1 MALAMT
7 SHPSLSHPHPYAEA
21 PNADPLELLYAAAS
35 VAPLTTFAPAPLPQ
49 TSQLGTAATSVAAV
63 HPAPSPLPSEYRRRR
78 VIAALLLVTALYVL
92 WGLASLVGGWLVGT
106 AEASDAAPAPTTWVV
121 ESGDT
126 MWSVAQSLDLSQDL
140 RLTVDR
146 LADANGGTMLQP
158 GQVLDL
164 STARR

>member
-7 SHPSLSHPHPYAEA
+7 SATPFSSTTFNPS
-21 PNADPLELLYAAAS
+21 PLPSVSAVGSSPIAAAS
-35 VAPLTTFAPAPLPQ
+35 RTSSTSLPTTAN
-49 TSQLGTAATSVAAV
+49 T
-63 HPAPSPLPSEYRRRR
+63 APSPLPSEYRRRR
-78 VIAALLLVTALYVL
+78 VIAVLLLVTALYVL

-106 AEASDAAPAPTTWVV
+106 AEASDTLSIATPTTWVV
-121 ESGDT
+121 EPGDT
-126 MWSVAQSLDLSQDL
+126 LWSVAESLDLSQDI

-146 LADANGGTMLQP
+146 LADANGGPLLQP